1 MPRECKNSPDKFC
14 YICGSVTLRQ
24 YKRQLTQRVK
34 KLYELY
40 FGCKVGDQDKSWAP
54 HICWVRCT
62 SSLSAWVKGK
72 GTGLMFGVPMVW
84 REPKD
89 HSTDCYFCLTDIKG
103 RNRKGK
109 KSIVYPDLQSAIR
122 PVLHSSDIPVPQPP
136 SELPSDDTSNSD
148 YSESQDATYTTQL
161 ESDKKPHLITQPEL
175 NDLVRDLTLTKQQS
189 ELLASRLQ
197 QWHLLDEEARITVF
211 RKRSA
216 NLQDFFTL
224 ENNLTY
230 CNDIRGLFSALELSY
245 EPNEW
250 RLFIDG
256 SLYSI
261 KAVLLHIGNTMPS
274 VPVAYSVIL
283 RETYEN
289 LAFILDRISY
299 KEHEWLICA
308 DLKVVAILNG
318 LQTGYTK
325 FMCFLCKWDSRAR
338 SEHYIRSEWPSRESM
353 TLGCHN
359 VIHEPLVKKE
369 KIILPPLHIKLGLM
383 KQFTKALQHNKP
395 CFQYLKG
402 IFPKISDAKIK
413 EGIFVGPQIRKL
425 INDEDF
431 EATMDEP
438 ELAAWHAIKGVCKG
452 LLGKH
457 QESQRERKVERLIKC
472 YQDLGCNM
480 SLKIHFLHS
489 HLSFFPENAADVSDE
504 HGERFHQDIASMEN
518 RYKGKWSPA
527 MLADFCWN
535 LKRHA

>member
-14 YICGSVTLRQ
+14 YI

-54 HICWVRCT
+54 HICCVRCT

-148 YSESQDATYTTQL
+148 DSESQDATYTTQL

-261 KAVLLHIGNTMPS
+261 KAVLLHIGNAMPS

-299 KEHEWLICA
+299 KEYEWLICA
-308 DLKVVAILNG
+308 DLKTSALLRKRSLRLEGAEVIETSRPPQTLRPQEPETSRHRDLKTSRPPQTLRPHTPRLRDTKTLRHRDPRNIKTPRSRDTR
-318 LQTGYTK
+318 LQDLETPRPQYTEN
-325 FMCFLCKWDSRAR
+325 SR
-338 SEHYIRSEWPSRESM
+338 HESSM
-353 TLGCHN
+353 PRDFETRDLETLD
-359 VIHEPLVKKE
+359 L
-369 KIILPPLHIKLGLM
+369 
-383 KQFTKALQHNKP
+383 
-395 CFQYLKG
+395 
-402 IFPKISDAKIK
+402 KISR
-413 EGIFVGPQIRKL
+413 PR
-425 INDEDF
+425 
-431 EATMDEP
+431 
-438 ELAAWHAIKGVCKG
+438 G
-452 LLGKH
+452 LKT
-457 QESQRERKVERLIKC
+457 SR
-472 YQDLGCNM
+472 
-480 SLKIHFLHS
+480 S
-489 HLSFFPENAADVSDE
+489 
-504 HGERFHQDIASMEN
+504 
-518 RYKGKWSPA
+518 RY
-527 MLADFCWN
+527 L
-535 LKRHA
+535 